1 MVELSGS
8 PKEKFK
14 AICSAV
20 DKLDK
25 VVFKSIYLKE
35 PWSEVKRELVEDKGL
50 TVEMADKIGEFV
62 KFTGMKHPIKH

>member
-14 AICSAV
+14 QICSSI

-25 VVFKSIYLKE
+25 E
-35 PWSEVKRELVEDKGL
+35 PWSVVQAELIEEKGL
-50 TVEMADKIGEFV
+50 SLEMTQILEKFV
-62 KFTGMKHPIKH
+62 

>member
-25 VVFKSIYLKE
+25 VFKISPHY
-35 PWSEVKRELVEDKGL
+35 V
-50 TVEMADKIGEFV
+50 
-62 KFTGMKHPIKH
+62 